1 MAGGLLPTGGGSSA
15 AASFLSDVEEQ
26 WGIAPPDRP
35 GGGLAAPKCILIF
48 FIFLVCLLCV

>member
-1 MAGGLLPTGGGSSA
+1 MAGGLLPTGGGSGA

-26 WGIAPPDRP
+26 WGIAPPDQP